1 MSEPSVRARA
11 LAVLAA
17 AAWGAAAC
25 AAPTAA
31 EARTGRPAGGGE
43 PAAIDADSLRA
54 VYARLPFDRSLHAPG
69 HAATRVLLLDTLRD
83 LGFEPQ
89 LLPVEWAGAAGADL
103 ANVEVRL
110 GEPDSDAPLLILS
123 AHYDTV
129 PGTPGADD
137 DGSGTVVLLELARRL
152 AGRPLNLELALVWF
166 DAEEEGLIGSGRYV
180 EALPP
185 DQRKRLMGAIN
196 LETIGYTDRRPGSQR
211 LPAGAKAL
219 FDPGDRGD
227 FLLIVGNLQ
236 SALLGRAV
244 FEGLQPE
251 HGPQFR
257 SELFALL
264 PGAGWLIP
272 DSRRSD
278 HARFWDEELPAV
290 MLTDTA
296 NMRSPHYHQ
305 PTDTVETLDLE
316 FLAAAA
322 RGLERAVLRLSEQ
335 GAPPPTLD
343 GSGRPPAEPP
353 GKR

>member
-1 MSEPSVRARA
+1 MSFASSRARA
-11 LAVLAA
+11 AAVLVA

-25 AAPTAA
+25 ASPTTAA
-31 EARTGRPAGGGE
+31 RAGRPGGDAE

-54 VYARLPFDRSLHAPG
+54 VYAKLPVDRSLHAPG
-69 HAATRVLLLDTLRD
+69 HAAARVLLLDTLTD
-83 LGFEPQ
+83 LGLEPH
-89 LLPVEWAGAAGADL
+89 LHPVEWAGAAGADL

-110 GEPDSDAPLLILS
+110 GQVGSDAPLLVLS

-129 PGTPGADD
+129 PGTAGADD

-152 AGRPLNLELALVWF
+152 AGRQLSIELALVWF

-180 EALPP
+180 EALGP
-185 DQRKRLMGAIN
+185 DERKRFMGAVN
-196 LETIGYTDRRPGSQR
+196 LETMGYTDRRPGSQR
-211 LPAGAKAL
+211 LPVGAKTL

-296 NMRSPHYHQ
+296 NLRSPHYHQ

-322 RGLERAVLRLSEQ
+322 RGLERAVLRLAEH
-335 GAPPPTLD
+335 GTPPPTLD
-343 GSGRPPAEPP
+343 GSVRPPSEPP

>member
-1 MSEPSVRARA
+1 MGSGGLRGADDRRARR
-11 LAVLAA
+11 
-17 AAWGAAAC
+17 
-25 AAPTAA
+25 PP
-31 EARTGRPAGGGE
+31 GRRRRAG
-43 PAAIDADSLRA
+43 AIDADSLRA
-54 VYARLPFDRSLHAPG
+54 VYAKLPVDARCMRPATPPRACSCSTRSPTSG
-69 HAATRVLLLDTLRD
+69 SSRIST
-83 LGFEPQ
+83 
-89 LLPVEWAGAAGADL
+89 PVEWAGAAGADL

-110 GEPDSDAPLLILS
+110 GQVGSDAPLLVLS

-129 PGTPGADD
+129 PGTAGADD

-152 AGRPLNLELALVWF
+152 AGRPLSIELALVWF